1 MASTTLTIRLS
12 PALKQQLDQLAQATD
27 RSRAWLA
34 QQALSD
40 FVAREA
46 WQIAEIEAGLREAEA
61 GDFASAEEVEQV
73 FAKWRDAPAG

>member
-1 MASTTLTIRLS
+1 MASTTLTIRL
-12 PALKQQLDQLAQATD
+12 PEDLKQRLDQLAAATD

-46 WQIAEIEAGLREAEA
+46 WQIAEIEAGLREADA
-61 GDFASAEEVEQV
+61 GDFASPAEVDTT
-73 FAKWRDAPAG
+73 FAKWRDAPR

>member
-12 PALKQQLDQLAQATD
+12 PTLKQQLDQLAQATD